1 MSEVIL
7 NLLPLVE
14 GEKEE
19 FEAIAPDA
27 EHIYTGRRKVT
38 PEEIDRATVIFG
50 WPRARDVANAKNLKW
65 FQTMW
70 AGSDEYLDFM
80 PEGATLTSSTGSN
93 RRSVAEHM
101 FACTL
106 SLCRRLPAYR
116 DSQRAHVWEDEGAMK
131 TLLDATVLVVGAGN
145 IGATYADMC
154 RKLGAKTI
162 GLKRTASPV
171 EGFDEVYSVDMLDE
185 LIPQADVVALIMPHN
200 PQSIGLMSEA
210 RINAMKDDAIL
221 ISSGRGSVLDQDA
234 LVRAMQGGKL
244 WGAALDVTE
253 PEPLPADHPL
263 WDIPNLLLTPHVA
276 GGMRLEI
283 TRRACIQMA
292 QDNLKRYLKGEKLKN
307 LVIEG
312 K

>member
-7 NLLPLVE
+7 NLLPLNE
-14 GEKEE
+14 EEKQA

-38 PEEIDRATVIFG
+38 PEQLERATVIFG
-50 WPRARDVANAKNLKW
+50 WPRARDLPNAKNLKW

-80 PEGATLTSSTGSN
+80 PAGASLTSSSGSN

-131 TLLDATVLVVGAGN
+131 TLLDATVLVVGAGS
-145 IGATYADMC
+145 IGSTYADMC
-154 RKLGAKTI
+154 RKLGAKTV

-171 EGFDEVYSVDMLDE
+171 DGFDEVYSVDKLDE
-185 LIPQADVVALIMPHN
+185 LIPQADVVALTMPHN
-200 PQSIGLMSEA
+200 PQSVGLMNES

-283 TRRACIQMA
+283 TRKACIQMA